1 MALNIPK
8 VGFSRMLK
16 EGARHF
22 SGVEESVIRNIE
34 ACTELAATL
43 RSAYGPNGMNKM
55 VINHLEKLFVTN
67 DAATILN
74 ELQIQHP
81 AARMLVIASH
91 MQEQE
96 VGDGTN
102 LVIILAGAFL
112 EHAEELLRMGLT
124 PTEVAEGYERASKKA
139 YEILPTLS
147 CGKIENV
154 HDKEAVTKAIR
165 SAIMSKQYGC
175 EDFLAKLVTEAC
187 MIVLPKQSDGFNVDN
202 IRVVKILGSGMQN
215 SQVVR
220 GMLFKRGVEGD
231 VKKVDKAKVAVFT
244 CPFDITQTETKGT
257 ILIKNADELLNYSK
271 GEEDV
276 VEKQIKALA
285 ESNVN
290 VVVSAGKFGDLYI
303 HFLNKYG
310 IMGVRLNSKFDVR
323 RLCKATGATA
333 LPRISPPAIQEIG
346 FCDHIFVDE
355 IGETE
360 VVIFKQDEEKGQ
372 IATVVLRG
380 STENIMDDIERAI
393 DDGVN
398 NFKALTKDGRLLP
411 GAGATEIELAR
422 QIEAFGGSCPG
433 LEQYAITKYA
443 QSLENVPK
451 ILAENSGAR
460 ATEVLSKLYAAHQE
474 GKVNAGFDN
483 EANGGGV
490 TDAVAAGIFD
500 LYYTKVN
507 AIRLATNAAS
517 TVLRVD
523 QIIMAKQVS
532 GPKPQSKGQ
541 DEDD

>member
-1 MALNIPK
+1 VK
-8 VGFSRMLK
+8 R
-16 EGARHF
+16 
-22 SGVEESVIRNIE
+22 IE
-34 ACTELAATL
+34 
-43 RSAYGPNGMNKM
+43 
-55 VINHLEKLFVTN
+55 
-67 DAATILN
+67 
-74 ELQIQHP
+74 
-81 AARMLVIASH
+81 
-91 MQEQE
+91 
-96 VGDGTN
+96 
-102 LVIILAGAFL
+102 
-112 EHAEELLRMGLT
+112 
-124 PTEVAEGYERASKKA
+124 
-139 YEILPTLS
+139 
-147 CGKIENV
+147 
-154 HDKEAVTKAIR
+154 
-165 SAIMSKQYGC
+165 
-175 EDFLAKLVTEAC
+175 
-187 MIVLPKQSDGFNVDN
+187 
-202 IRVVKILGSGMQN
+202 
-215 SQVVR
+215 
-220 GMLFKRGVEGD
+220 
-231 VKKVDKAKVAVFT
+231 KAKIAVFT

-276 VEKQIKALA
+276 VEKQIKAMA
-285 ESNVN
+285 DSKIS
-290 VVVSAGKFGDLYI
+290 VVVCVGKFGDLYV
-303 HFLNKYG
+303 HFLNKFG
-310 IMGVRLNSKFDVR
+310 IMGVRLNSKFDLR

-333 LPRISPPAIQEIG
+333 MPRITTPATQEIG
-346 FCDHIFVDE
+346 YCDEVFVDE

-360 VVIFKQDEEKGQ
+360 VVIFKQNAEQGQ
-372 IATVVLRG
+372 IATVVVRG

-443 QSLENVPK
+443 HALETMPK

-490 TDAVAAGIFD
+490 KDAVAAGLFD
-500 LYYTKVN
+500 LFFTKN
-507 AIRLATNAAS
+507 HAMRLATNAAT